1 MPGYC
6 QSSSCTGIVSTR
18 HLTRIEALL
27 ADARARN
34 CDVRPLEE
42 SGETDPAKRQL
53 PISLVIDPPD
63 DLALMREEVF
73 GPILPVKAY
82 DTLDEAIDYVNA
94 GERPLA
100 LYLFAKDETVVSDV
114 LRRTTS
120 GGACVN
126 SAAVH
131 GALPSLPFGG
141 IGQSGSGRHHG
152 IEGFR
157 EFSNLRGVFVRGEG
171 DLIEAFAP
179 PYGPAARAVV
189 DAAFAGAG

>member
-1 MPGYC
+1 M
-6 QSSSCTGIVSTR
+6 Q
-18 HLTRIEALL
+18 
-27 ADARARN
+27 
-34 CDVRPLEE
+34 EE
-42 SGETDPAKRQL
+42 
-53 PISLVIDPPD
+53 I
-63 DLALMREEVF
+63 F
-73 GPILPVKAY
+73 GPVLPVKAY
-82 DTLDEAIDYVNA
+82 DTLEEAIDRVNA

-100 LYLFAKDETVVSDV
+100 LYVFAGEEAVAQDV

-131 GALPSLPFGG
+131 GALASLPFGG

-171 DLIEAFAP
+171 DLIDAFAP
-179 PYGPAARAVV
+179 PYGAAAEAVV
-189 DAAFAGAG
+189 GAAFAGVGGAT